1 MAVQAVIKRQVA
13 AVTYYCSPDV
23 SIYRDSV
30 DTHTWLLNTNCP
42 STQTEPIA
50 SFQRLSL
57 ACALEVWT
65 AMEQCHVSK
74 RVLWGRQ
81 CTAMAC
87 PCYLLPPRGR
97 ILVRCSTKC
106 TRRSGNTWEEWEVR
120 NQIEPAKK
128 KSFSKPE
135 RYCMESQCRKK
146 KPRTDFQGPQGH
158 SDETWMCWWTH
169 TGPVSFQFH
178 DAPSSALVF
187 ALARIFHCWQVST
200 ASSVECQYD
209 TVPTLMWQQTQQ
221 RRTHRLC
228 DAVTCDL
235 LSEPITVW

>member
-1 MAVQAVIKRQVA
+1 MQAVIKWQAA
-13 AVTYYCSPDV
+13 AVTYYCYPDV

-42 STQTEPIA
+42 STQTESIA
-50 SFQRLSL
+50 SFQWLSL

-65 AMEQCHVSK
+65 TMEQCHASK

-97 ILVRCSTKC
+97 ILVRYSTKC

-120 NQIEPAKK
+120 NEIEGTSK
-128 KSFSKPE
+128 KSFSKPA
-135 RYCMESQCRKK
+135 RYCMESQFSKK
-146 KPRTDFQGPQGH
+146 KPQTDFQGPQGH

-169 TGPVSFQFH
+169 MSPFSSMTHPHQLSSL
-178 DAPSSALVF
+178 PSQESSTVDKCPRPALLNVN
-187 ALARIFHCWQVST
+187 T
-200 ASSVECQYD
+200 
-209 TVPTLMWQQTQQ
+209 T
-221 RRTHRLC
+221 
-228 DAVTCDL
+228 
-235 LSEPITVW
+235 